1 MRTRLTWNALTAKRF
16 YHETRSNF
24 TIQVS
29 SMAILSPFHSTK
41 NYGRKWFWNFLRKVS
56 KNLRI
61 YEFPKPFNAKKPRI
75 YKFPK
80 PFKAKI
86 RGDMFSKTQAYI
98 ARFSFSFFGTYLK
111 ILFYSLRKVLRIQT
125 GRFGRPLA
133 SPICEKNADRQQIKT
148 KTTRTTATCHPN
160 DRPWIS
166 PALVPPIPMAV
177 IILFAA
183 NLAGVSR
190 FFEMNF

>member
-1 MRTRLTWNALTAKRF
+1 MVLKF
-16 YHETRSNF
+16 PSKSFPKSENF
-24 TIQVS
+24 
-29 SMAILSPFHSTK
+29 
-41 NYGRKWFWNFLRKVS
+41 
-56 KNLRI
+56 RI
-61 YEFPKPFNAKKPRI
+61 SEFPKPFNAKKPRI

-125 GRFGRPLA
+125 GSFSRPLA
-133 SPICEKNADRQQIKT
+133 SPICERNADRQQIKT

-160 DRPWIS
+160 DRP
-166 PALVPPIPMAV
+166 
-177 IILFAA
+177 
-183 NLAGVSR
+183 
-190 FFEMNF
+190 

>member
-24 TIQVS
+24 TIQIS
-29 SMAILSPFHSTK
+29 SLAILSPFHSTK
-41 NYGRKWFWNFLRKVS
+41 NYGRKWFWNFPRKVS

-61 YEFPKPFNAKKPRI
+61 YEFPKPFNAK
-75 YKFPK
+75 
-80 PFKAKI
+80 I
-86 RGDMFSKTQAYI
+86 RGDIFLKTQAYI

-125 GRFGRPLA
+125 GSFGRPLA
-133 SPICEKNADRQQIKT
+133 SPICERNADRQQIKT

-160 DRPWIS
+160 DRPWI
-166 PALVPPIPMAV
+166 
-177 IILFAA
+177 
-183 NLAGVSR
+183 
-190 FFEMNF
+190 